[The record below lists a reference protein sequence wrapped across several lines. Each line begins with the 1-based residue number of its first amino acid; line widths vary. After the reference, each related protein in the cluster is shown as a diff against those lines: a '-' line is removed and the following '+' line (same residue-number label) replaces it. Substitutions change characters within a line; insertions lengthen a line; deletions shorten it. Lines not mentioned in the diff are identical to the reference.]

1 MDWITVAGED
11 HGDIVLYAL
20 STCGWCKKTKQ
31 FLDDL
36 GVQYRYKYVDLA
48 FGEEREQLLEE
59 VRQWNARCS
68 FPTLVLSEHCVVGY
82 KPEEVKEVLG
92 L

>member
-1 MDWITVAGED
+1 MDWIYVDGD
-11 HGDIVLYAL
+11 DRGDIVLYAL

-36 GVQYRYKYVDLA
+36 GVQYRYKHVDLA

-59 VRQWNARCS
+59 VKQWNPRCS
-68 FPTLVLSEHCVVGY
+68 FPTIVLGGRCIVGF